1 LRAPT
6 ICPKTVPPAADNPG
20 VRRLAQ
26 LSPRGFVRI
35 RSLIVSASLWIGATV
50 AHAQFSSTIGVVS
63 DYDFRGISLSARDPA
78 PQFSADYA
86 FGDTGLSAGVF
97 TSTIDSGPEVDGDF
111 ETDVYVD
118 FATMFDDTFGF
129 NAGATYYAYPG
140 SDDTEAYPEAYVG
153 LIAGDFT
160 FNQWFTHDYLGVGDT
175 ALYTEANYSHEL
187 AANFG
192 LSVHAGYSYGE
203 AFADAELF
211 DYFAELGY
219 TWNHVVFA
227 VRFTGTDA
235 SGEQR
240 VTDDV
245 FNNEPRLMFSI
256 STTLP
261 WEDD

>member
-1 LRAPT
+1 
-6 ICPKTVPPAADNPG
+6 
-20 VRRLAQ
+20 
-26 LSPRGFVRI
+26 VRI
-35 RSLIVSASLWIGATV
+35 RTVFVAASLWIGTAV
-50 AHAQFSSTIGVVS
+50 AQAQLSSTIGVVS

-78 PQFSADYA
+78 PQLSVDYA

-97 TSTIDSGPEVDGDF
+97 ASTIDSGQDVDSDV

-153 LIAGDFT
+153 LIARDFT

-175 ALYTEANYSHEL
+175 ALYTEANYSREL
-187 AANFG
+187 AANF
-192 LSVHAGYSYGE
+192 SFSAHAGYSYGE
-203 AFADAELF
+203 AFEGAELI

-219 TWNHVVFA
+219 TWNNLAFA
-227 VRFTGTDA
+227 LRFTGTDA

-245 FNNEPRLMFSI
+245 FNNEPRLLVSVA
-256 STTLP
+256 TTLP
-261 WEDD
+261 WEVD

>member
-1 LRAPT
+1 
-6 ICPKTVPPAADNPG
+6 
-20 VRRLAQ
+20 
-26 LSPRGFVRI
+26 VRI
-35 RSLIVSASLWIGATV
+35 RSLIVAVSLWLIGTSV
-50 AHAQFSSTIGVVS
+50 AQAQFSSSIAVVS

-78 PQFSADYA
+78 PQMSVDYV
-86 FGDTGLSAGVF
+86 FGDTGLSAGAF
-97 TSTIDSGPEVDGDF
+97 ASTIDSGPDVDSDV

-175 ALYTEANYSHEL
+175 ALYTEANYSREL
-187 AANFG
+187 AASF
-192 LSVHAGYSYGE
+192 SFSAHAGYSYGE
-203 AFADAELF
+203 AFEDAELI

-235 SGEQR
+235 SGDLK

-245 FNNEPRLMFSI
+245 FNNEPRLMFSVA
-256 STTLP
+256 TTLP

>member
-1 LRAPT
+1 
-6 ICPKTVPPAADNPG
+6 
-20 VRRLAQ
+20 
-26 LSPRGFVRI
+26 VRI
-35 RSLIVSASLWIGATV
+35 RTVFVAASLWIGTAV
-50 AHAQFSSTIGVVS
+50 AQAQLSSTIGVVS

-78 PQFSADYA
+78 PQLSVDYA
-86 FGDTGLSAGVF
+86 FGETGLSAGVF
-97 TSTIDSGPEVDGDF
+97 ASTIDSGQDVDSDV

-153 LIAGDFT
+153 LIARDFT

-175 ALYTEANYSHEL
+175 ALYTEANYSREL
-187 AANFG
+187 AANF
-192 LSVHAGYSYGE
+192 SFSAHAGYSYGE
-203 AFADAELF
+203 AFEGAELI

-219 TWNHVVFA
+219 TWNNLAFA
-227 VRFTGTDA
+227 LRFTGTDA

-245 FNNEPRLMFSI
+245 FNNEPRLLFSVA
-256 STTLP
+256 TTLP
-261 WEDD
+261 WEVD